1 MEELDNIKLIELPKF
16 MEDRGNLTFIEKGN
30 QVPFDIRRVYMIY
43 DVPGGEIRGGHAY
56 KKQVELVIALSG
68 SFEVF
73 LSDGFFER
81 IYLLNRSYTGIL
93 IPAGIWRRL
102 QNFSTNSLA
111 LVLASTSY
119 QESDYIRDYKS
130 FLEYRDNEKKSVS
143 I

>member
-1 MEELDNIKLIELPKF
+1 MLCLEVLKF
-16 MEDRGNLTFIEKGN
+16 
-30 QVPFDIRRVYMIY
+30 
-43 DVPGGEIRGGHAY
+43 
-56 KKQVELVIALSG
+56 
-68 SFEVF
+68 F